1 MQYFWL
7 AFALLIAVIGVAVGR
22 VLSFSPPATVTLTSV
37 PAFLALFPFMRRWMP
52 KARFGYWVTAAAIS
66 TAVAWLLYLGLSR
79 IGG

>member
-1 MQYFWL
+1 MQYLWL
-7 AFALLIAVIGVAVGR
+7 ALPIVVAIVGVLVGRALNLSEPVAVPLG
-22 VLSFSPPATVTLTSV
+22 SAGT
-37 PAFLALFPFMRRWMP
+37 FLALFPFMRRWMP